1 MLVKILVNRHLLL
14 IQYIREEKIMYFI
27 SNVFTHDIYLELLW
41 NNYLFLGITSWIGFW
56 TPQTK
61 PVYMFVHQWF
71 GL

>member
-56 TPQTK
+56 ATQTK
-61 PVYMFVHQWF
+61 PVYMFVYQ
-71 GL
+71 